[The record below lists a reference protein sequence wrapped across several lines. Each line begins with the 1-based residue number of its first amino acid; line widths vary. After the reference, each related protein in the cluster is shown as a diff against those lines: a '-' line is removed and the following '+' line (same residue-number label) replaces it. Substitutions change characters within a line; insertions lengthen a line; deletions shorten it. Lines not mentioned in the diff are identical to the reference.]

1 MGKGW
6 SSRDEA
12 RAAGEADLRPWANAD
27 GPVPGTPQ
35 TFTVTQVFAGNPFV
49 RYNLVPR
56 NWWLMT
62 PIMAVLLFVAVLVQR
77 SVPPIHTMQLA
88 LIAELIPAMTMRF
101 VRLERSGERGG
112 IERFAIMLACVALPL
127 LVFGCALSVWV
138 AMKPSAAWSQML
150 GVAVIAG
157 IAASI
162 LLSGRLASLLA
173 AQVGLWSGLALSNG
187 SVASVWL
194 LALGFTSSVIL
205 AFHYSRQQKI
215 AAANHRKRE
224 HARFRAE
231 EFLAEYENSGEGWFW
246 ETDAAGDIAY
256 LSPIVGATLGHASEE
271 FLGRPFTQF
280 FATDGAG
287 PINQCALAFH
297 LAARSSFQELA
308 VRGASVEEDKLWAI
322 SGRPI
327 YDQHGSFLGFRGS
340 GADLNE
346 RRRSLRDTS
355 RLAHY
360 DSLTG
365 LANRFQMSQSLDKIL
380 NARQETD
387 RACAVLLLDLDRFK
401 QVNDSLGHPAGDALL
416 KIVAQRLAATVGGR
430 GWVGRLGGD
439 EFQVI
444 VPGRT
449 ARAELATLA
458 QEIIRD
464 LSEPYMIDSTRVVI
478 GASVGI
484 ALSLDDGVTS
494 EAIIRN
500 ADRALYAAKDAGRG
514 CHHFYA
520 AELHSDAEERRQLEH
535 DLRRAIAQGGLE
547 LFYQPVIQTATERIT
562 GFEALLRWNHPI
574 WGAMSPAHFIPIA
587 EDAGL
592 IAPIGEWV
600 LRTACRDLARWPESV
615 RVAVNLSALQFT
627 NPALPGI
634 VTSALA
640 SAGVKPSRLEL
651 EITERVFLSD
661 VEGVEGAFI
670 ALKRLGVRL
679 TLDDFGTGYSSLG
692 YLKEAPFDVIKIDQS
707 FVRGATVPGSR
718 AGAIIASIVRL
729 AEALGMA
736 TTAEGVETA
745 DELDLVRALGCG
757 SVQGYIYER
766 PLRFAD
772 ATERLATGIS
782 AVSGTASAGRDA
794 RPQAHRATLAYGGT
808 EHQALIRNLSSTGA
822 LVEGV
827 RDIPEYAAF
836 TLILSDGNAIAA
848 TARWS
853 RDDLLGVEFALPL
866 TTMLPTPDDGWSGLR
881 AVPQQSRLHRSA

>member
-1 MGKGW
+1 VAATLPAHPET
-6 SSRDEA
+6 EA
-12 RAAGEADLRPWANAD
+12 EPAG
-27 GPVPGTPQ
+27 GPVQ

-49 RYNLVPR
+49 RYNLIPR

-62 PIMAVLLFVAVLVQR
+62 PIMALLMLVAVLVQR
-77 SVPPIHTMQLA
+77 SVPPTQTIQLA
-88 LIAELIPAMTMRF
+88 LIAELIPAMTLRF

-112 IERFAIMLACVALPL
+112 IERFAIMLLCIALPM
-127 LVFGCALSVWV
+127 LVFGCSLSVWV
-138 AMKPSAAWSQML
+138 AIKPSASWSQML
-150 GVAVIAG
+150 GIAVIAG

-173 AQVGLWSGLALSNG
+173 AQVGLWSGIALSDG
-187 SVASVWL
+187 SIASVWL
-194 LALGFTSSVIL
+194 LTLGFASSVAL
-205 AFHYSRQQKI
+205 AVHYSRQQKI
-215 AAANHRKRE
+215 AAANHRQRE

-246 ETDAAGDIAY
+246 ETDAAGAIAY
-256 LSPIVGATLGHASEE
+256 VSPIVGATLGQASEAI
-271 FLGRPFTQF
+271 LGRPFTEYF
-280 FATDGAG
+280 VTDGAG
-287 PINQCALAFH
+287 PVSQCTLSFH
-297 LAARSSFQELA
+297 LASRCSFQELA
-308 VRGASVEEDKLWAI
+308 VRGVCVGDDKLWAI

-327 YDQHGSFLGFRGS
+327 YDQHANFLGFRGS

-380 NARQETD
+380 NAEHEGD

-401 QVNDSLGHPAGDALL
+401 QVNDTLGHMAGDALL
-416 KIVAQRLAATVGGR
+416 KIVAQRLAAAVGDRGR
-430 GWVGRLGGD
+430 VGRLGGD

-444 VPGRT
+444 VPGRVP
-449 ARAELATLA
+449 RSDLAALA
-458 QEIIRD
+458 QEIIEA
-464 LSEPYMIDSTRVVI
+464 LSQPYAIDDAPVAI

-484 ALSLDDGVTS
+484 ALALDDGVTS
-494 EAIIRN
+494 EALVRN

-520 AELHSDAEERRQLEH
+520 ASLHSDAEERRQLEH
-535 DLRRAIAQGGLE
+535 DLRQAVANGGLE
-547 LFYQPVIQTATERIT
+547 LFYQPVVQTSTEQIT

-600 LRTACRDLARWPESV
+600 LRTACRDLGRWPETV
-615 RVAVNLSALQFT
+615 RVAVNVSALQFT

-640 SAGVKPSRLEL
+640 AAGVTPSRLEL
-651 EITERVFLSD
+651 EITERVFLSE
-661 VEGVEGAFI
+661 VEGVNGAFA

-707 FVRGATVPGSR
+707 FVRGATQPDSR

-745 DELDLVRALGCG
+745 GELDLIRKLGC
-757 SVQGYIYER
+757 SHVQGYIYER
-766 PLRFAD
+766 PLCFAD
-772 ATERLATGIS
+772 ATMRLNTGLGGVAHPGEANVEDWS
-782 AVSGTASAGRDA
+782 ARQRV
-794 RPQAHRATLAYGGT
+794 TLAYGGT
-808 EHQALIRNLSSTGA
+808 ERPATIRSLSTTGA
-822 LVEGV
+822 LIEGV

-836 TLILSDGNAIAA
+836 TLVLADGNAVAA
-848 TARWS
+848 TARWVQE
-853 RDDLLGVEFALPL
+853 DLLGVEFALPL
-866 TTMLPTPDDGWSGLR
+866 LGIADWSDPHPPL
-881 AVPQQSRLHRSA
+881 VQSA

>member
-1 MGKGW
+1 MSKGGT
-6 SSRDEA
+6 SRETT
-12 RAAGEADLRPWANAD
+12 AAATQAGVPSRVNDQAAD
-27 GPVPGTPQ
+27 GPAPLR
-35 TFTVTQVFAGNPFV
+35 TFTVTQVFARSPFI
-49 RYNLVPR
+49 RYHLVPR
-56 NWWLMT
+56 NWWLMA
-62 PIMAVLLFVAVLVQR
+62 PIMAALLVVAILVLG
-77 SVPPIHTMQLA
+77 SSPPLHTLQLA
-88 LIAELIPAMTMRF
+88 LIALVIPLMSRRF
-101 VRLERSGERGG
+101 AGLERSGNRGG
-112 IERFAIMLACVALPL
+112 VQRFAIMLVSVSLPL
-127 LVFGCALSVWV
+127 LAFGCALSVWV
-138 AMKPSAAWSQML
+138 ALSPAAAWSKL
-150 GVAVIAG
+150 LSVAVIAG

-173 AQVGLWSGLALSNG
+173 AQVGLWSGIALSDG
-187 SVASVWL
+187 SMASVWL
-194 LALGFTSSVIL
+194 LALGFASSVLL
-205 AFHYSRQQKI
+205 AYHYSRQQKI
-215 AAANHRKRE
+215 AAASHRQRE

-246 ETDAAGDIAY
+246 ETDAAGTISY
-256 LSPIVGATLGHASEE
+256 VSPLVGATLGHTAEDL
-271 FLGRPFTQF
+271 LGRPFTDF
-280 FATDGAG
+280 FVTDGVA
-287 PINQCALAFH
+287 PVSQCTLSFH
-297 LAARSSFQELA
+297 LTVRSSFQELA
-308 VRGASVEEDKLWAI
+308 VRGQTAGDDKLWAI

-327 YDQHGSFLGFRGS
+327 YDQHENFLGFRGS
-340 GADLNE
+340 GADLDE

-365 LANRFQMSQSLDKIL
+365 LANRFHLAQSLDKIL
-380 NARQETD
+380 NARREAD

-401 QVNDSLGHPAGDALL
+401 QVNDTLGHPAGDALL
-416 KIVAQRLAATVGGR
+416 KVVAQRLVATVDSR
-430 GWVGRLGGD
+430 GKVGRLGGD

-444 VPGRT
+444 VPGAVSRVD
-449 ARAELATLA
+449 LAALA
-458 QEIIRD
+458 QEIIEA
-464 LSEPYMIDSTRVVI
+464 LSQPYDIESARVMI

-484 ALSLDDGVTS
+484 ALSQDDGVTS

-500 ADRALYAAKDAGRG
+500 ADRALYAAKDSGRG

-520 AELHSDAEERRQLEH
+520 ADLHSDAEERRQLEY
-535 DLRRAIAQGGLE
+535 DLRQAIAKGGLE
-547 LFYQPVIQTATERIT
+547 LFYQPVVQTSTEQIA

-640 SAGVKPSRLEL
+640 SAGVSPSRLEL

-661 VEGVEGAFI
+661 LEGVEGAFT

-692 YLKEAPFDVIKIDQS
+692 YLKEAPVDVIKIDQS
-707 FVRGATVPGSR
+707 FVRGATGPDGR
-718 AGAIIASIVRL
+718 ASAIIASIVRL

-745 DELDLVRALGCG
+745 DELDLVRALGC
-757 SVQGYIYER
+757 SHIQGYIYER

-772 ATERLATGIS
+772 ATRRLEAGVKGVARS
-782 AVSGTASAGRDA
+782 AAVAEQHDNAA
-794 RPQAHRATLAYGGT
+794 QHRVTLAYGGT
-808 EHQALIRNLSSTGA
+808 EQKALIRNLSSTGA
-822 LVEGV
+822 LIEGV
-827 RDIPEYAAF
+827 RDIPKYAAF
-836 TLILSDGNAIAA
+836 TIVLSDGNAIAA
-848 TARWS
+848 TARWA

-866 TTMLPTPDDGWSGLR
+866 LGVKSGWAMEPDAVRPLP
-881 AVPQQSRLHRSA
+881 LHRIA

>member
-1 MGKGW
+1 MDKGRL
-6 SSRDEA
+6 SRGGTG
-12 RAAGEADLRPWANAD
+12 AAGTAAPPVHVDAEVAVPEAPL
-27 GPVPGTPQ
+27 Q
-35 TFTVTQVFAGNPFV
+35 TFTVTQVFAGNPFI

-62 PIMAVLLFVAVLVQR
+62 PIMAVLVLLAVLAQR
-77 SVPPIHTMQLA
+77 SVPPIHSIQLS
-88 LIAELIPAMTMRF
+88 LIAELIPAMTVRF

-127 LVFGCALSVWV
+127 LVFGCSLSVWV
-138 AMKPSAAWSQML
+138 ANRPSASWDQLL

-173 AQVGLWSGLALSNG
+173 AQAGLWSGIALSDG
-187 SVASVWL
+187 SAASVWL
-194 LALGFTSSVIL
+194 LTLGFASSVAL
-205 AFHYSRQQKI
+205 AYHYSRQQKI
-215 AAANHRKRE
+215 AAANHRQRE

-246 ETDAAGDIAY
+246 ETDSAGTVAY
-256 LSPIVGATLGHASEE
+256 VSPIVGATLGHAPED
-271 FLGRPFTQF
+271 LVGRPFTDF
-280 FATDGAG
+280 FVTDGAG
-287 PINQCALAFH
+287 PISQCSLSFH

-308 VRGASVEEDKLWAI
+308 VRGASAADDKLWAI

-327 YDQHGSFLGFRGS
+327 YDQHANFLGFRGS

-355 RLAHY
+355 RLAHF

-380 NARQETD
+380 NARHEAD

-401 QVNDSLGHPAGDALL
+401 HVNDTLGHPAGDALL

-430 GWVGRLGGD
+430 GWIGRLGGD

-444 VPGRT
+444 VPGLA
-449 ARAELATLA
+449 ARADLAALA
-458 QEIIRD
+458 QEIIEA
-464 LSEPYMIDSTRVVI
+464 LSQPYSIDDGRVAI

-494 EAIIRN
+494 EALIRN

-514 CHHFYA
+514 RHHFYA
-520 AELHSDAEERRQLEH
+520 ADLHSDAEERRQLEH
-535 DLRRAIAQGGLE
+535 DLRRAITHGGLE
-547 LFYQPVIQTATERIT
+547 LFYQPVVQTSTEQIA

-600 LRTACRDLARWPESV
+600 LRTACRDLARWPETV

-634 VTSALA
+634 VTNALG

-651 EITERVFLSD
+651 EITERVFLSEVD
-661 VEGVEGAFI
+661 GVEGAFA

-679 TLDDFGTGYSSLG
+679 TLDDFGTGYSPLG

-707 FVRGATVPGSR
+707 FVRGATEPNSR
-718 AGAIIASIVRL
+718 SRAIIASIVRL
-729 AEALGMA
+729 AEALGMT

-745 DELDLVRALGCG
+745 DELDLIRSLGC
-757 SVQGYIYER
+757 SHVQGYIYER
-766 PLRFAD
+766 PLCFAD
-772 ATERLATGIS
+772 ATERLVTGLS
-782 AVSGTASAGRDA
+782 RVAGRGRTDWEGQPMPC
-794 RPQAHRATLAYGGT
+794 RVRLAYGGI
-808 EHQALIRNLSSTGA
+808 EQEALIRNLSATGA

-827 RDIPEYAAF
+827 RDIPECASF
-836 TLILSDGNAIAA
+836 TIALGDGNVVVA
-848 TARWS
+848 TARWA
-853 RDDLLGVEFALPL
+853 RDDQLGIEFALPL
-866 TTMLPTPDDGWSGLR
+866 PAPAGGWATARAEVQAAELR
-881 AVPQQSRLHRSA
+881 RSA

>member
-6 SSRDEA
+6 SSQAEED
-12 RAAGEADLRPWANAD
+12 AAAAVAVPAHLDAAPADAAA
-27 GPVPGTPQ
+27 Q
-35 TFTVTQVFAGNPFV
+35 TFTVTQVFAGNPYI
-49 RYNLVPR
+49 RYNLIPR

-62 PIMAVLLFVAVLVQR
+62 PIMVLLMIVAVVAQR
-77 SVPPIHTMQLA
+77 SVPPIHTNLLA
-88 LIAELIPAMTMRF
+88 LIAELIPAMTFRF
-101 VRLERSGERGG
+101 VRLERSGDRGG
-112 IERFAIMLACVALPL
+112 IERFAIMLLCVALPL
-127 LVFGCALSVWV
+127 LVFGCGLSVWI
-138 AMKPSAAWSQML
+138 AMKASASWSQML

-173 AQVGLWSGLALSNG
+173 AQVGLWSGIALSDG
-187 SVASVWL
+187 SVVSVWL
-194 LALGFTSSVIL
+194 LTLGFASSVGL

-215 AAANHRKRE
+215 AAANHRQRE

-246 ETDAAGDIAY
+246 ETDAAGAIAY
-256 LSPIVGATLGHASEE
+256 VSPIVGATLGQASDDI
-271 FLGRPFTQF
+271 LGRHFTEF
-280 FATDGAG
+280 FVTDGAG
-287 PINQCALAFH
+287 PVSQCSLSFH
-297 LAARSSFQELA
+297 LASRSSFQELA
-308 VRGASVEEDKLWAI
+308 VRGIGVGDDKSWAI

-327 YDQHGSFLGFRGS
+327 YDQHANFLGFRGS

-365 LANRFQMSQSLDKIL
+365 LANRFQMAQSLDKIL
-380 NARQETD
+380 NAQHDAD

-401 QVNDSLGHPAGDALL
+401 QVNDTLGHLAGDALL
-416 KIVAQRLAATVGGR
+416 KVVAQRLAAAVGDRGR
-430 GWVGRLGGD
+430 VGRLGGD

-444 VPGRT
+444 VPGRVP
-449 ARAELATLA
+449 RADLAALA
-458 QEIIRD
+458 QEIIEA
-464 LSEPYMIDSTRVVI
+464 LSQAYVIDNAPVAI

-484 ALSLDDGVTS
+484 AVALDDGVTS
-494 EAIIRN
+494 EALLRN

-520 AELHSDAEERRQLEH
+520 ASLHSDAEERRQLEH
-535 DLRRAIAQGGLE
+535 DLRQAVANGGLE
-547 LFYQPVIQTATERIT
+547 LFYQPVVQTSTERIT

-600 LRTACRDLARWPESV
+600 LRTACRDLGRWPETV
-615 RVAVNLSALQFT
+615 RVAVNVSALQFT

-640 SAGVKPSRLEL
+640 AAGVTPSRLEL
-651 EITERVFLSD
+651 EITERVFLSE
-661 VEGVEGAFI
+661 VEGVHNAFA

-707 FVRGATVPGSR
+707 FVRGATLPDSR

-745 DELDLVRALGCG
+745 SELDLVRQLGC
-757 SVQGYIYER
+757 SHVQGYIYER
-766 PLRFAD
+766 PLCFAD
-772 ATERLATGIS
+772 ATVRLNRGFGNRTDLDQMDADEWSERER
-782 AVSGTASAGRDA
+782 V
-794 RPQAHRATLAYGGT
+794 TLAYAGT
-808 EHQALIRNLSSTGA
+808 ERQAVLRNLSATGA
-822 LVEGV
+822 LIQGV
-827 RDIPEYAAF
+827 RDIPAYAAF
-836 TLILSDGNAIAA
+836 TLTLSDGNAVAA
-848 TARWS
+848 TARWV
-853 RDDLLGVEFALPL
+853 REDLVGAEFALPL
-866 TTMLPTPDDGWSGLR
+866 ISSAVRADPQLPIAQR
-881 AVPQQSRLHRSA
+881 A

>member
-1 MGKGW
+1 MGKG
-6 SSRDEA
+6 RTFREGEGVAAAAKLPAHPEA
-12 RAAGEADLRPWANAD
+12 ELATASA
-27 GPVPGTPQ
+27 Q
-35 TFTVTQVFAGNPFV
+35 TFTVTQIFAGNPFV
-49 RYNLVPR
+49 RYNLIPR

-62 PIMAVLLFVAVLVQR
+62 PIMALIMVVAVLVQH
-77 SVPPIHTMQLA
+77 SVPPIQTMQLT
-88 LIAELIPAMTMRF
+88 LIAEFIPAMTVRF

-127 LVFGCALSVWV
+127 LVFGCGLSVWV
-138 AMKPSAAWSQML
+138 AAKPSASWSQLL

-162 LLSGRLASLLA
+162 LLSGRLPSLLA
-173 AQVGLWSGLALSNG
+173 AQVGLWSGIALSDG
-187 SVASVWL
+187 SAASVWL
-194 LALGFTSSVIL
+194 LTLGFASSVGL

-215 AAANHRKRE
+215 AAASHRQRE

-246 ETDAAGDIAY
+246 ETDAAGTIAY
-256 LSPIVGATLGHASEE
+256 VSPVVGATLGHAPQDI
-271 FLGRPFTQF
+271 LGRPFTEF
-280 FATDGAG
+280 FVTDGAG
-287 PINQCALAFH
+287 PISQCTLSFH
-297 LAARSSFQELA
+297 LASRSSFQELA
-308 VRGASVEEDKLWAI
+308 VRGIGDDKSWAI

-327 YDQHGSFLGFRGS
+327 YDQHANFLGFRGS

-365 LANRFQMSQSLDKIL
+365 LANRFHMSQSLDKIL
-380 NARQETD
+380 NAEHEAD

-401 QVNDSLGHPAGDALL
+401 QVNDTLGHLAGDALL
-416 KIVAQRLAATVGGR
+416 KVVAQRLAAAVGERGR
-430 GWVGRLGGD
+430 VGRIGGD

-444 VPGRT
+444 VPGRV
-449 ARAELATLA
+449 ARADLAVLA
-458 QEIIRD
+458 QEVIEA
-464 LSEPYMIDSTRVVI
+464 LSQPYAIDHAPVEI

-484 ALSLDDGVTS
+484 ALSLEDGVTS

-500 ADRALYAAKDAGRG
+500 ADRALYAAKDSGRG

-520 AELHSDAEERRQLEH
+520 ASLHSDAEERRQLEH
-535 DLRRAIAQGGLE
+535 DLRQAVANGGLE
-547 LFYQPVIQTATERIT
+547 LFYQPVVQTSTEQIT

-592 IAPIGEWV
+592 IASIGEWV
-600 LRTACRDLARWPESV
+600 LRTACRDLGRWPETV
-615 RVAVNLSALQFT
+615 RVAVNVSALQFT

-640 SAGVKPSRLEL
+640 TAGVMPSRLEL
-651 EITERVFLSD
+651 EITERVFLSE
-661 VEGVEGAFI
+661 VEGVNGAFA

-707 FVRGATVPGSR
+707 FVRGAALPDSR

-745 DELDLVRALGCG
+745 DELDLVRQLGC
-757 SVQGYIYER
+757 SHVQGYIYER
-766 PLRFAD
+766 PLCFAD
-772 ATERLATGIS
+772 ATKRLHAGVGGMGNPKDPERGDAATWDR
-782 AVSGTASAGRDA
+782 VM
-794 RPQAHRATLAYGGT
+794 LAYGGT
-808 EHQALIRNLSSTGA
+808 ERPARIRNLSATGA
-822 LVEGV
+822 LIEGV
-827 RDIPEYAAF
+827 RDIPEFAAF
-836 TLILSDGNAIAA
+836 TLVLSDGNAVAA
-848 TARWS
+848 TARWVK
-853 RDDLLGVEFALPL
+853 DDLLGVEFALPL
-866 TTMLPTPDDGWSGLR
+866 LGGVAGTDAVMPLLNR
-881 AVPQQSRLHRSA
+881 A